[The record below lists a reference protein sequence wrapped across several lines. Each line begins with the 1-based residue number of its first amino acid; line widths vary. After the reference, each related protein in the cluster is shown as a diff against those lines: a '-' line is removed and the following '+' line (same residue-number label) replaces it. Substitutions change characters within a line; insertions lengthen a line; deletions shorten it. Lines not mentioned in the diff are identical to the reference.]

1 MRYIGQKDGVGED
14 IFFLFFFF
22 FLILCLGG
30 EKVRDGKF
38 NL

>member
-14 IFFLFFFF
+14 IFF
-22 FLILCLGG
+22 FLSLCLGG

>member
-14 IFFLFFFF
+14 IFFFVFFV
-22 FLILCLGG
+22 FLSLSLGG

>member
-14 IFFLFFFF
+14 IFFF
-22 FLILCLGG
+22 FLSLCLGG
-30 EKVRDGKF
+30 EKVRDEKF